1 MRICSIA
8 SGSSGNCIYVG
19 SDNTHVIID
28 AGISGKRIEEG
39 LNRIGLST
47 GDLDAIL
54 ITHEHSDHVASIGVL
69 SRKYGIPMYAT
80 AGTIEGIMNQKY
92 LGTVDASL
100 FNEVKAEND
109 FSIEDLLIRPVEVSH
124 DALEP
129 VAYRIAYGDRSVGV
143 CTDLGTYNEKTIE
156 GFSGVDVLFLEANHD
171 VNMLQVGR
179 YPYYLKQRI
188 LSDKGHLSNENC
200 GRLLCRLLHDDM
212 RSIVLGHL
220 SAENN
225 LAELAYEAVRLEIM
239 MDECSYEPSDFE
251 IRVARRDEVSQ
262 LIDVC

>member
-19 SDNTHVIID
+19 SDDTHVIID

-39 LNRIGLST
+39 LNQLDLTTS
-47 GDLDAIL
+47 DLDAVL
-54 ITHEHSDHVASIGVL
+54 ITHEHSDHVASLGVL
-69 SRKYGIPMYAT
+69 ARKYAIPMYAT
-80 AGTIEGIMNQKY
+80 RGTIEGIMQQKCM
-92 LGTVDASL
+92 GSFDESL
-100 FNEVKAEND
+100 FNVISSSESFEVK
-109 FSIEDLLIRPVEVSH
+109 DLIVHPIEVSH

-129 VAYRIAYGDRSVGV
+129 VAYRVDHGGRSVGV
-143 CTDLGTYNEKTIE
+143 CTDLGKYTDAIVE
-156 GFSGVDVLFLEANHD
+156 GFSGVDALLIEANHD

-200 GRLLCRLLHDDM
+200 GRLLCRLIHDDM
-212 RSIVLGHL
+212 KSIMLGHL

-239 MDECSYEPSDFE
+239 MDECKYKPEDFE
-251 IRVARRDEVSQ
+251 IRVAARSENTQPVA
-262 LIDVC
+262 V

>member
-39 LNRIGLST
+39 LNKIGLST
-47 GDLDAIL
+47 GELDAIL
-54 ITHEHSDHVASIGVL
+54 ITHEHSDHIASIGVL

-80 AGTIEGIMNQKY
+80 RGTIKGIMNQKY
-92 LGTVDASL
+92 LGAVDASL
-100 FNEVKAEND
+100 FNEISARSD
-109 FSIEDLLIRPVEVSH
+109 FCIDDLLVRPIEVSH

-129 VAYRIAYGDRSVGV
+129 VAYRIEHGENSVGV
-143 CTDLGTYNEKTIE
+143 CTDLGTYSEDIIK
-156 GFSGVDVLFLEANHD
+156 GFTGVDALFIEANHD
-171 VNMLQVGR
+171 VRMLQVGK
-179 YPYYLKQRI
+179 YPYPLKQRI

-200 GRLLCRLLHDDM
+200 GRLLCKLLHDDM
-212 RSIVLGHL
+212 KSIMLAHL

-225 LAELAYEAVRLEIM
+225 LAELAYEAVRLEIT
-239 MDECSYEPSDFE
+239 MDDSKYEPSDFD
-251 IRVARRDEVSQ
+251 IKVAKRSEVSDA
-262 LIDVC
+262 IAI